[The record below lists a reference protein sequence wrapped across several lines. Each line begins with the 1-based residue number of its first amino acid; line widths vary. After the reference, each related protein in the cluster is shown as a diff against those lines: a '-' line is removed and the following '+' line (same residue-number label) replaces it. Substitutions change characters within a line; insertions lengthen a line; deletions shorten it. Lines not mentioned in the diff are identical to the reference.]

1 MLFIFTS
8 VNQGKNCAVSCKNEN
23 RMTTRIDY
31 GSIINEIF
39 EAVKN
44 EENTGEVAQYI
55 PELSGVDPEKF
66 GVYLTTLYGKGFGTG
81 DWETRFSIQSIS
93 KVLSLSLAYSIL
105 GDKIWERV
113 GVEPS
118 GTPFNSLIQLET
130 DNGIPRN
137 PLINGGALVICDML
151 ISELKDAPIDF
162 LAFARKLSGNPDL
175 EYSAGIARSEKS
187 VGYRNIA
194 LCNFIKSYGNIRNEP
209 DEVLDFYFNMCSLEM
224 NCRELTQT
232 FMYLVDTH
240 HVARNSAS
248 LLSMSQT
255 KRLNAL
261 MQTCGFYDESGE
273 FSFKVGLPG
282 KSGVGGGIVAI
293 HPENYCIAVWSPKLN
308 LKGNSYRG
316 MKFLELFTTRTELS
330 IF

>member
-1 MLFIFTS
+1 M
-8 VNQGKNCAVSCKNEN
+8 
-23 RMTTRIDY
+23 DY
-31 GSIINEIF
+31 GTIISEIF

-151 ISELKDAPIDF
+151 ISELKDAPVDF
-162 LAFARKLSGNPDL
+162 LAFVRKLSGNPDL

-209 DEVLDFYFNMCSLEM
+209 DKVLDFYFNMCSLEM
-224 NCRELTQT
+224 SCRELTQT

-240 HVARNSAS
+240 HVSRNSAS

>member
-1 MLFIFTS
+1 
-8 VNQGKNCAVSCKNEN
+8 
-23 RMTTRIDY
+23 MTTRIDY
-31 GSIINEIF
+31 GTIISEIF

-55 PELSGVDPEKF
+55 PELSDVDPEKF

-162 LAFARKLSGNPDL
+162 LAFVRKLSGNPDL

-209 DEVLDFYFNMCSLEM
+209 DKVLDFYFNMCSLEM

-240 HVARNSAS
+240 HVTSNSAT
-248 LLSMSQT
+248 LLSMSQV
-255 KRLNAL
+255 AL
-261 MQTCGFYDESGE
+261 LIT
-273 FSFKVGLPG
+273 
-282 KSGVGGGIVAI
+282 
-293 HPENYCIAVWSPKLN
+293 
-308 LKGNSYRG
+308 
-316 MKFLELFTTRTELS
+316 
-330 IF
+330 